1 MRDDGDQREFRALSV
16 PFDFITD
23 RLFNKLGLF
32 LLYLCS
38 CITTYLLL
46 IERDLQWWL
55 YIGASILW
63 MIPCGLGLFAMS
75 ISSGMA
81 DLFAEFIVEKFVQDA
96 RPNNVLHRCIHAL
109 LAIAIFIVIF
119 GMIMLGWFG
128 YIDDGCD
135 GRYPRC

>member
-1 MRDDGDQREFRALSV
+1 MRGDSVQSEFRAVSV
-16 PFDFITD
+16 PFEFITD

-46 IERDLQWWL
+46 IEKDLQWWL
-55 YIGASILW
+55 YIGASIVW
-63 MIPCGLGLFAMS
+63 MIPCGAGLFAMS
-75 ISSGMA
+75 YSSAMV
-81 DLFAEFIVEKFVQDA
+81 DLFAETIVEKIVQDA